1 MIKLKDVE
9 EEKPNTLMPTL
20 LKTVSKLML
29 LTLTLTEPEELLNLV
44 LMMPKK
50 LYSLTKVLDL

>member
-29 LTLTLTEPEELLNLV
+29 LTLMLTEPEELLNLV
-44 LMMPKK
+44 LMMLKK